1 MAVSVVPL
9 PAISNFL
16 FEGIASYDLSK
27 CHYYPV
33 KIGLVGHVLE
43 ITLVGDI
50 F

>member
-1 MAVSVVPL
+1 MAVSVV

-16 FEGIASYDLSK
+16 FEGMASYDLSK

-43 ITLVGDI
+43 ITLAGDI

>member
-16 FEGIASYDLSK
+16 FEASYDLSK

-43 ITLVGDI
+43 ITLAGDI